1 MSQGKQ
7 HIVRPAKD
15 DGGELR
21 VPEHVP
27 LDVNTNYHSIIGGMQ
42 WPPLLG
48 KRGSALLA
56 MQYQFKQSER
66 WPLETIRKHQ
76 FRQLEVLLR
85 FANATVPYYRKRFAT
100 AGFNAA
106 APLDEESWAGAP
118 LLMRHDIQ
126 RAGNDFLSTAVPE
139 THRPTPA
146 ISTSGSSG
154 TPVTIHTTRVA
165 QFFIQALTLRDNLWH
180 NLDFSQKYAAIRLPK
195 DEKDA
200 VYPDGKLT
208 KSWGVSIQ
216 PVFETGSAALLN
228 IMTPVHQQAEWL
240 QRQKPAYLLTYPSN
254 LMELLHHCRENK
266 ICIPE
271 LRAVMTLGEVLHPD
285 IRVACREIWGMA
297 IVDMYS
303 SQEVG
308 YIALQCPEHE
318 HYHVQCEN
326 VLVEVLDEAGSP
338 CKPGE
343 TGRVVVTALH
353 NFATPLIRYSL
364 GDYAMVGEPCA
375 CGRTLP
381 VLTRVMG
388 RVRNMMTLPSGGKVW
403 PYFGANRLGGVA
415 PIRQYQLVQ
424 KSLTELE
431 LRVVPERPMTADD
444 EAKMRAVIFESL
456 EQEFQLTF
464 TYHDEIPRG
473 PGAKFE
479 DFKSELP
486 R

>member
-1 MSQGKQ
+1 MRQRQ
-7 HIVRPAKD
+7 QRVPPAKGK
-15 DGGELR
+15 GGELR
-21 VPEHVP
+21 MPEPAP
-27 LDVNTNYHSIIGGMQ
+27 LDVSTNYRSIIAGAQ

-66 WPLETIRKHQ
+66 WPLETIRKAQ
-76 FRQLEVLLR
+76 FSQLQGLLR
-85 FANATVPYYRKRFAT
+85 HANETVPYYRKRFSE
-100 AGFNAA
+100 AGFNAT
-106 APLDEESWAGAP
+106 APLDEKSWASIP

-126 RAGNDFLSTAVPE
+126 QAGDEFISTAIPE
-139 THRPTPA
+139 SHRPIRA

-154 TPVTIHTTRVA
+154 TPVTIQTTRIA
-165 QFFIQALTLRDNLWH
+165 QFYITALTLRDNLWH
-180 NLDFSQKYAAIRLPK
+180 NLDFSQKIAAIRLPK
-195 DEKDA
+195 NEKDA
-200 VYPDGKLT
+200 AYPDGRLAP
-208 KSWGVSIQ
+208 SWGMSVQ
-216 PVFETGSAALLN
+216 PVYVTGPSALLN

-240 QRQKPAYLLTYPSN
+240 LRQKPAYLLTYPSN
-254 LMELLHHCRENK
+254 LMELLHHYKENA
-266 ICIPE
+266 IRIPE
-271 LRAVMTLGEVLHPD
+271 LRAVVTFGEILHPE
-285 IRVACREIWGMA
+285 IREACREIWGTA
-297 IVDMYS
+297 IIDMYS
-303 SQEVG
+303 TQEVG

-326 VLVEVLDEAGSP
+326 VLAEVLDEAGAP

-364 GDYAMVGEPCA
+364 GDYAKVGEPCS

-403 PYFGANRLGGVA
+403 PYFGANKLGNVV
-415 PIRQYQLVQ
+415 PVRQYQLVQ
-424 KSLTELE
+424 KTLTELE

-456 EQEFQLTF
+456 GQEFQLVF
-464 TYHDEIPRG
+464 SYHDEILRG
-473 PGAKFE
+473 PGAKYE